1 MSKEA
6 MKLALAVLKSEDTWG
21 SSIREAKEKA
31 IKAIEEALAKQEQG
45 EPLTWLTTQGGAYV
59 CGEYYVVQRVDDKG
73 WNAHKGAEHLL
84 LGASLEDCKSIC
96 ERDAVESLD
105 KQEQGE
111 PVGFIGD
118 RYNGK
123 MSGSAYPEP
132 MAIWINH
139 LPPIGSVLYTTPQQR
154 KPLTDAQYFEI
165 GQRNQLPSHKIEQ
178 IHKELNEA
186 AHGIKE

>member
-6 MKLALAVLKSEDTWG
+6 MKQAL
-21 SSIREAKEKA
+21 EALEYIDNNYMSLPKVGNEA
-31 IKAIEEALAKQEQG
+31 IKALEEALA
-45 EPLTWLTTQGGAYV
+45 
-59 CGEYYVVQRVDDKG
+59 
-73 WNAHKGAEHLL
+73 
-84 LGASLEDCKSIC
+84 
-96 ERDAVESLD
+96 

-154 KPLTDAQYFEI
+154 KPLWIDPNDKTQTQFLPHI
-165 GQRNQLPSHKIEQ
+165 GEPILFCHKGKTYYGRHTGGSFRTGQGITAIDFITWSCHWMYLP
-178 IHKELNEA
+178 A